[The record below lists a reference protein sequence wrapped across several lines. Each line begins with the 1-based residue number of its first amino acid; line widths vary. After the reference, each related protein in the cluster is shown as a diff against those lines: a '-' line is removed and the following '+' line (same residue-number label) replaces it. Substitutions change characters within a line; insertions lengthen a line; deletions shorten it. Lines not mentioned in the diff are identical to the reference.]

1 MWALRRA
8 GNPLRFRAQQV
19 VSARSFANLDVLG
32 ADAKSIEEHHGK
44 DCQKPCCRRQSK
56 PVVQLPH
63 SSGQFVLSRTFS
75 SQAGANSGDK
85 EDELEDGFSDLE
97 VPPET
102 GNKDAS
108 STSED
113 SSDEDAIDEIDL
125 SDVKPEKEHMK
136 RFQQSAF
143 LQLMLDA
150 PKNEVAKTLEKW
162 TTDGN
167 TADRSEVFFTLL
179 NLRRR
184 KWYRKA
190 LELMDWIEEAKLYEL
205 EERHYA
211 SRLDL
216 VAKVSGL
223 HSAEQYIEKIP
234 SSHRGE
240 IVYRTL
246 LANCVAE
253 ANVRKAE
260 QIFNKIKD
268 LGLPITI
275 FTYNQLL
282 LLYKRVDKKKIA
294 DVLAMMENDNLK
306 PSLFTYKLLVDTKG
320 AFKDIEG
327 MEKVVESM
335 WGEGI
340 KPDYM
345 LQATI
350 ARHYIF
356 NGHHEKAEALLESME
371 GDNIKEN
378 RNACKVLLPLYA
390 FLGKKDEVERIW
402 EMCGDNTRADEAI
415 SAIEAFGRLGDTDKA
430 EKIFEDMSKKWKRP
444 GSKIYNA
451 LLRVYANKNLFD
463 KGKELAKQMREN
475 GARMGIPTLDA
486 LVKLYIDA
494 GEVEKGDN
502 ILHKLSHEYK
512 LRPQFNSY
520 RMLLEAYSKKGD
532 IHNSEKIFNK
542 LRQAGYS
549 GRITQYQLLLQAYY
563 MQNALLMDL
572 ERE

>member
-19 VSARSFANLDVLG
+19 VSARSFANLDVL
-32 ADAKSIEEHHGK
+32 
-44 DCQKPCCRRQSK
+44 
-56 PVVQLPH
+56 L
-63 SSGQFVLSRTFS
+63 
-75 SQAGANSGDK
+75 GANSGDK

-125 SDVKPEKEHMK
+125 PDVKPEKEHMK
-136 RFQQSAF
+136 RFQQSAL

-167 TADRSEVFFTLL
+167 TVDRSEVFFTLL

-184 KWYRKA
+184 KWYHKA

-234 SSHRGE
+234 TSHRGE

-268 LGLPITI
+268 LGLPITT

-335 WGEGI
+335 QGEGI

-402 EMCGDNTRADEAI
+402 EMCGDNTRVDEVL
-415 SAIEAFGRLGDTDKA
+415 SAIEAFGRLGDVGKA
-430 EKIFEDMSKKWKRP
+430 ERIFEDMSKKWKRP

-451 LLRVYANKNLFD
+451 LLRVYANKNLFE
-463 KGKELAKQMREN
+463 KGKELAKQMKKN

-486 LVKLYIDA
+486 LVKLHIDA
-494 GEVEKGDN
+494 GEVEKGDI
-502 ILHKLSHEYK
+502 ILHKFSHKYK

-549 GRITQYQLLLQAYY
+549 GRITQYQLLLQAYLQAKSPAY
-563 MQNALLMDL
+563 GFRERMKADNIFPSGTLATLIAATDPFRKKNSISELLD
-572 ERE
+572 

>member
-19 VSARSFANLDVLG
+19 VSARSFANLDVL
-32 ADAKSIEEHHGK
+32 
-44 DCQKPCCRRQSK
+44 
-56 PVVQLPH
+56 
-63 SSGQFVLSRTFS
+63 
-75 SQAGANSGDK
+75 GANSGDK

-549 GRITQYQLLLQAYY
+549 GRITQYQLLLQAYLHAKRPAY
-563 MQNALLMDL
+563 GFRERMKADNIFPSGMLATLIAATDPFRKKNSISELLD
-572 ERE
+572 

>member
-19 VSARSFANLDVLG
+19 VSARSFANLDVLLG

-44 DCQKPCCRRQSK
+44 DCQKPCCHRQSK

-125 SDVKPEKEHMK
+125 PD
-136 RFQQSAF
+136 
-143 LQLMLDA
+143 
-150 PKNEVAKTLEKW
+150 
-162 TTDGN
+162 
-167 TADRSEVFFTLL
+167 
-179 NLRRR
+179 
-184 KWYRKA
+184 
-190 LELMDWIEEAKLYEL
+190 LMDWIEEAKLYEL

-335 WGEGI
+335 QGEGI

-402 EMCGDNTRADEAI
+402 EMCGDNTRVDEVL
-415 SAIEAFGRLGDTDKA
+415 SAIEAFGRLGDVGKA
-430 EKIFEDMSKKWKRP
+430 ERIFEDMSKKWKRP

-451 LLRVYANKNLFD
+451 LLRVYANKNLFE
-463 KGKELAKQMREN
+463 KGKELAKQMKKN

-486 LVKLYIDA
+486 LVKLHIDA
-494 GEVEKGDN
+494 GEVEKGDI
-502 ILHKLSHEYK
+502 ILHKFSHKYK

-549 GRITQYQLLLQAYY
+549 GRITQYQLLLQAYLQAKSPAY
-563 MQNALLMDL
+563 GFRERMKADNIFPSGTLATLIAATDPFRKKNSISELLD
-572 ERE
+572 